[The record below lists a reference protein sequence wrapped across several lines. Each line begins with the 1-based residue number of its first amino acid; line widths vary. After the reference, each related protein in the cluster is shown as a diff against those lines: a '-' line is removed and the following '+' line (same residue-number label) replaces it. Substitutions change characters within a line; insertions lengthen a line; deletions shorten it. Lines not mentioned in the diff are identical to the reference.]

1 MLNPSKYI
9 HTYITTYVEYLRE
22 KKYKEARLI
31 PRGLSPLA
39 FHGSAKTPWGLFF
52 WFNLFLFG
60 LFGASIYIAL
70 LFDIKLYPAILLL
83 TPSGF

>member
-39 FHGSAKTPWGLFF
+39 FHGSAKTRVFFLVHFVFVWPIWG
-52 WFNLFLFG
+52 
-60 LFGASIYIAL
+60 IYIHCSS
-70 LFDIKLYPAILLL
+70 F
-83 TPSGF
+83 

>member
-9 HTYITTYVEYLRE
+9 HTYITTYVKYLRE

-52 WFNLFLFG
+52 GSLCFCLAYLG
-60 LFGASIYIAL
+60 HIYTL
-70 LFDIKLYPAILLL
+70 LFFLISNYIQP
-83 TPSGF
+83 FFY